1 MYLAVVLD
9 VFSRRVVGWSMTHHL
24 RTERVLGA
32 LNMALGQR
40 RPEGVVHHSDK
51 GSQYTSLAF
60 GKRCREM
67 GVVPSTGSA
76 GDCFDNAMAE
86 SFFATLIV
94 RLEPSPVLPGAASRG
109 YPIYIYRIGRRLY
122 VHRLS
127 PTAGLVATAQTRPLK
142 RGKSSGNIYST
153 RTAQLCPRPAARCV
167 RPIPPCA

>member
-1 MYLAVVLD
+1 ML
-9 VFSRRVVGWSMTHHL
+9 
-24 RTERVLGA
+24 
-32 LNMALGQR
+32 
-40 RPEGVVHHSDK
+40 
-51 GSQYTSLAF
+51 
-60 GKRCREM
+60 
-67 GVVPSTGSA
+67 PSTGSA

-142 RGKSSGNIYST
+142 RGKSSLMTLGYNFKRVMNVLGEASFT
-153 RTAQLCPRPAARCV
+153 EHCLQKQRLGANGV
-167 RPIPPCA
+167 